1 MARTKKRTIKKYNLI
16 YMAKPI
22 YGGWVSFTTHLSLR
36 KKYNIY
42 KISNRTET
50 KNREY
55 GYDVTYRN
63 LSINDILKLPNILI
77 TAIDKKYY
85 KYLEFIK
92 NATIVIHDPTELKP
106 EVISFIKRNKIIT
119 IRKTVQ
125 TLLKKKYNIDSIF
138 LYHPFYEFPISNP
151 INISDKRNNVSIS
164 RIDFDKNIEI
174 IVNANNKLHKQDQVK
189 IFGAL
194 NDLYVYHK
202 LRYTNFKKYYYGR
215 FGKRFEDIY
224 NILNN
229 SRYVI
234 DLSSI
239 KNDGGGSQYTFLE
252 AIYFNCILIL
262 NKKWVDNTNSLFVD
276 NHNCFIIQNEN
287 DLIDVLQNN
296 ISLQK
301 QYKILNNSRKLL
313 NKHIKST
320 GW

>member
-16 YMAKPI
+16 YMAKPS

-42 KISNRTET
+42 KISNRTEN
-50 KNREY
+50 KDREY
-55 GYDVTYRN
+55 GYGVTYRN
-63 LSINDILKLPNILI
+63 LSIDDILKLPNILI

-85 KYLEFIK
+85 KFLDLIN

-106 EVISFIKRNKIIT
+106 EVITFIKRNKIIT

-125 TLLKKKYNIDSIF
+125 TLLKDKYNIDSIF
-138 LYHPFYEFPISNP
+138 LYHPFYEFPITNP
-151 INISDKRNNVSIS
+151 IKISDKINNVSIS

-174 IVNANNKLHKQDQVK
+174 IINANNKLTKPDQVK

-202 LRYTNFKKYYYGR
+202 LKDTNFKKYYYGR
-215 FGKRFEDIY
+215 FGKQFDDIY

-229 SRYVI
+229 AKYVI

-262 NKKWVDNTNSLFVD
+262 NKKWIDNTKSVFVD
-276 NHNCFIIQNEN
+276 NHNCFIISNEH
-287 DLIDVLQNN
+287 DLVNVLYNK
-296 ISLQK
+296 ISLHKQK
-301 QYKILNNSRKLL
+301 KMISNARKLL
-313 NKHIKST
+313 HRHIKAT